1 MNHLNVYIKSYGQL
15 LRNIFETV
23 KIYLQLNKHSYSGI
37 QAS

>member
-23 KIYLQLNKHSYSGI
+23 KIYLQLNKHNYSGI